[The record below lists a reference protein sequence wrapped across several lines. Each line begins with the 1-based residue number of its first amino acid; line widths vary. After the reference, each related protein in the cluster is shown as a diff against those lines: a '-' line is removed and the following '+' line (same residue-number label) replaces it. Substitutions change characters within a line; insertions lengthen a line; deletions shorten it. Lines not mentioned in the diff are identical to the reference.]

1 MTITSDLPV
10 VDLPALPFERDQFD
24 VNGIAPLFRELRD
37 TQPIVRVRTS
47 AGDEAW
53 LVTRYEEVKT
63 LLNDPR
69 LGRSHPEPAKAARV
83 ANAAVL
89 TGPLGTPDKEVA
101 ARQRFRRLI
110 GPSFAARRVEKL
122 RGQVQEI
129 VDQLLDDLA
138 ASPQPADFHEAL
150 SFPLPV
156 LVICQL
162 LGVPTE
168 DRTEFRHYSAGATA
182 LDDPAAAKAAWERLV
197 AYMYRLIDIKRA
209 EPGEDVFSDLLAV
222 AEQENLTDD
231 EIARMGAGLLF
242 AGHETTV
249 TRLDLGTLL
258 LLTHPDQREK
268 LQNDLSLVPSAVE
281 EMLRMVAPSTQ
292 DVLPRYA
299 HQDITV
305 CGTDVPAGD
314 LVLLAF
320 TATNRDP
327 DVFVDP
333 DRFDIT
339 RDSDRHIAF
348 GHGPRF
354 CIGSSL
360 ARAEL
365 QCLFATLLVRFP
377 NLQLAVPPAELEFRD
392 FTLTGGVTSLPV
404 TW

>member
-1 MTITSDLPV
+1 MTQTTELPTLDLPT
-10 VDLPALPFERDQFD
+10 LPFDRDQFD

-37 TQPIVRVRTS
+37 TQPVVRVRTS

-53 LVTRYEEVKT
+53 LVTRYDEVKA
-63 LLNDPR
+63 LLNDTR

-89 TGPLGTPDKEVA
+89 TGPLNTPETEVA
-101 ARQRFRRLI
+101 ARTRFRRLI
-110 GPSFAARRVEKL
+110 GPSFAARRVQRL
-122 RGQVQEI
+122 RHQVQEI
-129 VDQLLDDLA
+129 VDYLLDDLE
-138 ASPQPADFHEAL
+138 ASPKPADFHEAL

-168 DRTEFRHYSAGATA
+168 DRAEFRHYSAGATM
-182 LDDPAAAKAAWERLV
+182 LQDPEKAKASWEELV
-197 AYMYRLIDIKRA
+197 RYMYKLVDIKRA

-222 AEQENLTDD
+222 AEKENLTDD

-249 TRLDLGTLL
+249 TRLDLGALL
-258 LLTHPDQREK
+258 LLTHPEERRR
-268 LQNDLSLVPSAVE
+268 LQEDPSLLPSAVE
-281 EMLRMVAPSTQ
+281 EILRMVAPSTQ

-299 HQDITV
+299 HEDITV
-305 CGTDVPAGD
+305 CGTDIPAGD
-314 LVLLAF
+314 LILLAF

-327 DVFVDP
+327 DVFEDP

-365 QCLFATLLVRFP
+365 QCLFGTLFVRFP
-377 NLQLAVPPAELEFRD
+377 NLQLAVSPAELEFRD

>member
-1 MTITSDLPV
+1 MKQALELPT
-10 VDLPALPFERDQFD
+10 LPFDRDKDD

-53 LVTRYEEVKT
+53 LVTRYEEVKS
-63 LLNDPR
+63 LLGDSR
-69 LGRSHPEPAKAARV
+69 LGRSHHEPEKASRV

-89 TGPLGTPDKEVA
+89 AGPLGKPDVEVA
-101 ARQRFRRLI
+101 NRQRFRRLI

-122 RGQVQEI
+122 RGQVQVL

-138 ASPQPADFHEAL
+138 DSPKPADFHEAL

-162 LGVPTE
+162 LGVPGE
-168 DRTEFRHYSAGATA
+168 DRPEFREYSAGATA
-182 LDDPAAAKAAWERLV
+182 LGDLQEARDNWEKL
-197 AYMYRLIDIKRA
+197 AGYMHKLIAIKRA

-222 AEQENLTDD
+222 AERENLSDD

-258 LLTHPDQREK
+258 LLTHPEQRK
-268 LQNDLSLVPSAVE
+268 LLQADPSLVPAAVE
-281 EMLRMVAPSTQ
+281 EILRMAAPSTQ
-292 DVLPRYA
+292 DVLPRYT
-299 HQDITV
+299 HEDIQV
-305 CGTDVPAGD
+305 CGVDIPKGD

-327 DVFVDP
+327 GIFPNP
-333 DRFDIT
+333 DKFEIS
-339 RDSDRHIAF
+339 RDNERHIAF

-365 QCLFATLLVRFP
+365 QCLFETLFRRFP
-377 NLQLAVPPAELEFRD
+377 KLELAVDTSELTFRD
-392 FTLTGGVTSLPV
+392 HTLTGGVTALPV